1 LSEGLHRSALAAPV
15 ERSPGTGFWM
25 RPALAWRKLEVLW
38 TSNRPLGVLLLG
50 LAIMFAP
57 TLVGLL
63 DGGAWTEPENSHG
76 PLILAIALWLL
87 WERWSA
93 VPETAAQVP
102 APFAAWTCLLIASI
116 LYVPG
121 RALHLAYLEAGAFPC
136 AMLGVVLFTGGT
148 GLVKRLAFP
157 LLFLCFMV
165 PLPTFIATQVS
176 GILKPAVS
184 AAAVEALRLL
194 DYPVARSGAII
205 IIGPYELLV
214 ADACAGMSTLFML
227 EILGILYLHLVR
239 HGSWLRNVAL
249 PILIV
254 PISFIANTARV
265 VTLALITYY
274 FGDEAG
280 QGFMH
285 GFAGM
290 LLFIAG
296 LSLMFSVD
304 SLLRFVGRRL

>member
-1 LSEGLHRSALAAPV
+1 VSEGLHRSALDVPLD
-15 ERSPGTGFWM
+15 ESPGTGFRL
-25 RPALAWRKLEVLW
+25 RPARALHSLERLW
-38 TSNRPLGVLLLG
+38 TSNRPLGLLLIG
-50 LAIMFAP
+50 LVVMFSP
-57 TLVGLL
+57 TAFRLL
-63 DGGAWTEPENSHG
+63 AGGAWTEPENSHG
-76 PLILAIALWLL
+76 PLILAIALYLL
-87 WERWSA
+87 WERWPA
-93 VPETAAQVP
+93 VPAAAAQP
-102 APFAAWTCLLIASI
+102 DPLAGWTCLLIASL

-121 RALHLAYLEAGAFPC
+121 RALHLAYLEAAAFVW
-136 AMLGVVLFTGGT
+136 AMLAVVLLVGGI

-165 PLPTFIATQVS
+165 PMPTFIAGQVS

-184 AAAVEALRLL
+184 AAAVGVLRML

-205 IIGPYELLV
+205 SIGPYELLV

-265 VTLALITYY
+265 VALALITYY

-285 GFAGM
+285 GFAGL
-290 LLFIAG
+290 LLFVAG
-296 LSLMFSVD
+296 LSLMFAAD
-304 SLLRFVGRRL
+304 SLLRFLGRKR